1 MLSSAKIYISVFR
14 QDTKRNKNAGNE
26 YASQKLTINNYL
38 KKKGLSETLRAHP
51 DRAESKL
58 ELL

>member
-1 MLSSAKIYISVFR
+1 MLSSAKIYISAFQ
-14 QDTKRNKNAGNE
+14 QDTKRNENAGN
-26 YASQKLTINNYL
+26 ASQKLTINNYL
-38 KKKGLSETLRAHP
+38 KKKALSETLRAHF